1 MKNKFIKINDKI
13 VEIDDL
19 TPTGAQILLV
29 AGVKDIVEYVLFQKL
44 KNGLLE
50 EIRPEEKTTLDKEG
64 VETFLMFNSDRTYRF
79 TLNGKMFDW
88 GAPNLTGATVKS
100 LAECDFDSNDVWLEM
115 KNEKDKLITDHEHI
129 DLTQPNVERLY
140 TQETSINIIV
150 NAKMRVVHRRVIS
163 YWDVVRLAYEHAE
176 NNETSIYSVDYA
188 KGPINNPEGSMV
200 DGQYVQLTDGMIFY
214 VTQTDKS

>member
-64 VETFLMFNSDRTYRF
+64 LKRS
-79 TLNGKMFDW
+79 
-88 GAPNLTGATVKS
+88 
-100 LAECDFDSNDVWLEM
+100 
-115 KNEKDKLITDHEHI
+115 
-129 DLTQPNVERLY
+129 
-140 TQETSINIIV
+140 
-150 NAKMRVVHRRVIS
+150 
-163 YWDVVRLAYEHAE
+163 
-176 NNETSIYSVDYA
+176 
-188 KGPINNPEGSMV
+188 
-200 DGQYVQLTDGMIFY
+200 
-214 VTQTDKS
+214 